1 MFCGKC
7 GAQNEDGASFCKECG
22 APLTADAPTPAQTP
36 ADQSGQNVTVGGT
49 KLPVNRNQLIGIVAI
64 AAVVIVAIIIL
75 IVNLVGGGGSQ
86 GVAEK
91 YVNAM
96 YKGDGKTV
104 VNLMPKE
111 FIEEMCDKNDMDKGE
126 MIEDMND
133 TLELMIDALDDE
145 YDNWSVSAK
154 ATKAKDLSDKK
165 VKELEDRYD
174 NSLDVDLD
182 IQAAQEV
189 TLEITVKADGEKETE
204 KVKLTVI
211 KVGGKWYMDYFS
223 YASMGSIY

>member
-7 GAQNEDGASFCKECG
+7 GAQNEDGATFCKECG
-22 APLTADAPTPAQTP
+22 APLTADAPTPAQAP
-36 ADQSGQNVTVGGT
+36 ADQNGQNVTVAGN
-49 KLPVNRNQLIGIVAI
+49 KLPVNRNQLIGIVAV
-64 AAVVIVAIIIL
+64 AAVVLVVIIIIASL
-75 IVNLVGGGGSQ
+75 LGGGGSQ

-111 FIEEMCDKNDMDKGE
+111 FIEEMCDKRDIDKGE

-145 YDNWSVSAK
+145 YDKWSVSAK

-165 VKELEDRYD
+165 IEELEDRYE
-174 NSLDVDLD
+174 NSLDVDMD

-189 TLEITVKADGEKETE
+189 TLEITVKADGDKETE

-223 YASMGSIY
+223 YVSMGRIS